1 MINSREGVQLLLPSC
16 FLCSLP
22 LPCHGLTAAQ
32 LPDMAMP
39 LCSQEGEG
47 FWWQGDVT
55 EALSSK
61 ADTDADLFHPE
72 PQEYWHCKLSFLQ
85 DDT

>member
-1 MINSREGVQLLLPSC
+1 
-16 FLCSLP
+16 
-22 LPCHGLTAAQ
+22 
-32 LPDMAMP
+32 MAMP

-61 ADTDADLFHPE
+61 ANTDADFFPFRAPGVWVPRALLSARCRVVFLLLTTDSIHA
-72 PQEYWHCKLSFLQ
+72 QTHYLDLLVQTQMLSF
-85 DDT
+85 